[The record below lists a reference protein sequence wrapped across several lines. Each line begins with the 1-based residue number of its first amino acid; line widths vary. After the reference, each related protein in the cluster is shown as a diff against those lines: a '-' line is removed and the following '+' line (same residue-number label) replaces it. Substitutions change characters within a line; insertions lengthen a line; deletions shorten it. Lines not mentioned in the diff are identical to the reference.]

1 MRYIAL
7 LLIVLTAAE
16 VVGSELTLQQALQA
30 AEAHAFSLRQARLG
44 TLEAVETVK
53 AARAERYPTVS
64 ATGAASYINTV
75 PTLRIAIP
83 NMFTLEREMGSKERY
98 QADLR
103 LSMPLYTGGK
113 ISSAVDMAKA
123 NETYW
128 RALEDADLNAVRYA
142 TRAEY
147 FGLCRSLQLR
157 ETARASLTRT
167 TIIRADIASQYE
179 AGAADS
185 VDIVEAELA
194 FTKADYATRQA
205 EIGVRTAEIQLLTR
219 LGSGSADSVRPTEP
233 LPLPPEI
240 LPPGGDSSQRP
251 ELDAALAGINRNR
264 AAMNR
269 EKAEYFPNL
278 SVYSGYSYGKPNQ
291 NYFANEWNDY
301 VTVGANLTWSFNLG
315 RKTGAKLAAA
325 GMGLKAAQFDQEQ
338 VTERVTKEAR
348 LAYEQLRLA
357 HEQYLR
363 ARAEQRLAETNFR
376 LAQDRHREGVMS
388 SNRLLE
394 LETTLTLAESSLA
407 AAVADYYIAE
417 SGYLYAIGSENL
429 GKGI

>member
-1 MRYIAL
+1 MKHIAL
-7 LLIVLTAAE
+7 LLMVLMAAGAS
-16 VVGSELTLQQALQA
+16 GSELTLEQALLA
-30 AEAHAFSLRQARLG
+30 AEAHAFSLKQARAG
-44 TLEAVETVK
+44 TLEAGQTVR
-53 AARAERYPTVS
+53 AAQAERYPTLS

-75 PTLRIAIP
+75 PTLRIPIP

-103 LSMPLYTGGK
+103 LTMPLYTGGK

-123 NETYW
+123 NEAYW

-147 FGLCRSLQLR
+147 FGLCRSLQLL
-157 ETARASLTRT
+157 ETARASLKRT
-167 TIIRADIASQYE
+167 TIIRADIGAQYD

-205 EIGVRTAEIQLLTR
+205 DIGVRTAEIQLLTR
-219 LGSGSADSVRPTEP
+219 LGSESADSLRPARV
-233 LPLPPEI
+233 LPSPPET
-240 LPPGGDSSQRP
+240 LPPGGNVTQRP

-264 AAMNR
+264 AALNK

-278 SVYSGYSYGKPNQ
+278 AVYTGYSYGKPNQ

-315 RKTGAKLAAA
+315 RKTGAKRAAA
-325 GMGLKAAQFDQEQ
+325 GMALEAAQFNHEQ
-338 VTERVTKEAR
+338 LTERVTKETR

-363 ARAEQRLAETNFR
+363 ARAEQRLAETSFR

-394 LETTLTLAESSLA
+394 LETTLTQAESSLA
-407 AAVADYYIAE
+407 TAVADYYIAE